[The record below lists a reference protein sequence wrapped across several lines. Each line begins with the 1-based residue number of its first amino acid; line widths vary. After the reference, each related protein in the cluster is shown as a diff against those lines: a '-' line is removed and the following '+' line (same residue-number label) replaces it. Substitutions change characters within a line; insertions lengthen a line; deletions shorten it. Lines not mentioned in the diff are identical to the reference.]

1 MFYNLFK
8 SKNMKLYLNLAAL
21 FLTAFVLSIT
31 SCKKNEIELI
41 GTESTAGFSF
51 QQLPAS
57 DTLPYPCNVAF
68 SNNSVGAFMYQ
79 WNFGDNS
86 TFSAETDPVHEYKAG
101 GTYNVTLTSVG
112 TYGNNSI
119 TKVISVRDACEN
131 DFFNALTNCSFAE
144 WTWSTDNDAIT
155 ILYPDGT
162 SVFSIAAAADC
173 QADDIFKFNANGNFN
188 YESNGQ
194 TYSNVSSSCVN
205 PLPNATTYKVVSRA
219 GQLPKIILGEM
230 EAGLGTPFLGST
242 NPVENNLYEVRSYA
256 FNNLVLR
263 ATLQNSGGKIIEMKL
278 KKRADLTIN
287 DIKDI
292 LTGGSSRSWKLD
304 ASTGANA
311 IVVGTE
317 GNPSEYY
324 GGGPLE
330 PNCQVDDV
338 YTFSAGNT
346 LNYNANGST
355 FNGGNIAP
363 NYNCGDDRSFNA
375 NFTFGPVTGGYEGLA
390 TITLPGAPPLNFIGT
405 TDIPTDNIYRIIE
418 ITPTRMLLRAG
429 SGSGTVFQFKFVRQ

>member
-1 MFYNLFK
+1 MK
-8 SKNMKLYLNLAAL
+8 SYLNLTAL
-21 FLTAFVLSIT
+21 VVTAFVLSI
-31 SCKKNEIELI
+31 SGCRKNEIELV

-57 DTLPYPCNVAF
+57 DTLPYPCNVEF
-68 SNNSVGAFMYQ
+68 NNNSIGAFMYQ

-86 TFSAETDPVHEYKAG
+86 SFSAETNPIHEYKAG

-112 TYGNNSI
+112 TFGNNSI
-119 TKVISVRDACEN
+119 TKVVSVRDACEN

-144 WTWSTDNDAIT
+144 WTWSSDNDAIT
-155 ILYPDGT
+155 ILYPDAV
-162 SVFSIAAAADC
+162 SVFSKAAAADC
-173 QADDIFKFNANGNFN
+173 QADDIFKFNANGNFS

-194 TYSNVSSSCVN
+194 TYNHATSSCVN
-205 PLPNATTYKVVSRA
+205 PLPNSTKFKVVSRT
-219 GQLPKIILGEM
+219 GELPKIILDEM
-230 EAGLGTPFLGST
+230 EAGLGTPFLGAT
-242 NPVENNLYEVRSYA
+242 NPVEGSVYEVRSYA
-256 FNNLVLR
+256 FNFLILR
-263 ATLQNSGGKIIEMKL
+263 GTLQNSGGKIIDIKL

-304 ASTGANA
+304 PTAGANS

-338 YTFSAGNT
+338 YTFSSGNT

-363 NYNCGDDRSFNA
+363 NYNCGADRSYNA
-375 NFTFGPVTGGYEGLA
+375 SFTFGPVTGGYEGLA

-405 TDIPTDNIYRIIE
+405 TDVPTDNIYRIIE
-418 ITPTRMLLRAG
+418 ITPNRMLLRAG